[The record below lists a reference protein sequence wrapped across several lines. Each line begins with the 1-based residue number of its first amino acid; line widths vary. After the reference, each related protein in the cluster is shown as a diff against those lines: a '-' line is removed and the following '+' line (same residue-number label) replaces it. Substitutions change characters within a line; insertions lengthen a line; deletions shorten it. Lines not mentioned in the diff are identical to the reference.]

1 MNVDNKMEFRN
12 ILRSLKSIDFLV
24 LFLFLWMLVSHYN
37 NVNYTN
43 WYGILSDISLRNNL
57 LIFFYYSISRLFF
70 HYYRI
75 TSFYICIAIMLFV
88 AFRESY
94 LSIWQLIEGADVPV
108 GSMINPVI
116 EGCMF
121 SITCCVSFVAIQ
133 RIPKKKIRVILLFLL
148 SPFIILIL
156 LTKSRLALIELIIPI
171 LCYFSL
177 NNKYSVLVKKHAVL
191 IIVSLVTLF
200 SVLYVVK
207 KPSADGRFYMAKIA
221 VLSISHN
228 GVFGSGTESYSG
240 RFGEEQYKFFGG
252 NEGEVDINTIVNN
265 DLRGSMYACS
275 PATAFNEF
283 LRLGVEYGVIAMLLS
298 VIIIIKSIIV
308 LLKKNDALGYGLLS
322 LFITSLFSYPHCF
335 VIFCLFLSLFVGAA
349 SSLDLPLLEGKNA
362 HALLIRNYVD
372 VILIGL
378 MLYSELPELRHKQE
392 LEKKEDNIT
401 FLFKYKEYQTVCD
414 YCSELFDRSIANLD
428 LLYEYGVSLS
438 LIGQYE
444 KSDSILHIG
453 ASNCSDPIFWQEIG
467 HNNLRSENYE
477 AAEKAYFRSFLM
489 VPNRI
494 TPLLYLAQLY
504 HHIGDKEKLTI
515 IAEYSDHF
523 IPKVPSN
530 TTREYQKII
539 KELAN
544 EE

>member
-88 AFRESY
+88 AFKESY

-116 EGCMF
+116 EGCIF

-133 RIPKKKIRVILLFLL
+133 KIPKKKIRVILLFLL

-240 RFGEEQYKFFGG
+240 RFGEEQYKYFGG

-298 VIIIIKSIIV
+298 VIITIILNSSLSQAVRPPKQIV
-308 LLKKNDALGYGLLS
+308 CTCASCRQRQAQPFRVLGRNAPAQPSGSARRPSPGTASASLLGSGACTPGGTAASGTRPGFLLGCGPSRPASRHPVRVIFSGIVAQSQDNSFICISKTLLS
-322 LFITSLFSYPHCF
+322 L
-335 VIFCLFLSLFVGAA
+335 
-349 SSLDLPLLEGKNA
+349 
-362 HALLIRNYVD
+362 
-372 VILIGL
+372 
-378 MLYSELPELRHKQE
+378 HKQ
-392 LEKKEDNIT
+392 LWHQINH
-401 FLFKYKEYQTVCD
+401 QT
-414 YCSELFDRSIANLD
+414 
-428 LLYEYGVSLS
+428 
-438 LIGQYE
+438 
-444 KSDSILHIG
+444 
-453 ASNCSDPIFWQEIG
+453 
-467 HNNLRSENYE
+467 
-477 AAEKAYFRSFLM
+477 
-489 VPNRI
+489 
-494 TPLLYLAQLY
+494 
-504 HHIGDKEKLTI
+504 
-515 IAEYSDHF
+515 
-523 IPKVPSN
+523 
-530 TTREYQKII
+530 
-539 KELAN
+539 
-544 EE
+544 